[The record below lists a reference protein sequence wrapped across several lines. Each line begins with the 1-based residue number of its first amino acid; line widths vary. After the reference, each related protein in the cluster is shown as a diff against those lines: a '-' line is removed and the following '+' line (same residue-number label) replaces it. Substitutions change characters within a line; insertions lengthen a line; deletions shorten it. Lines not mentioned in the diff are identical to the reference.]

1 MTDEDPPEA
10 GESLS
15 VPRLSEANLFDIT
28 GPIQINYS
36 RSSLT
41 GQPLLSYKDAE
52 RDLTFAG
59 DELHRKSTPIGE
71 LVTITVQIHPDVCQ
85 VRISLLV
92 PGINVAPGQEVPFDT
107 AIIETVDRSQ
117 AHVLPPGP
125 AGVVQ
130 TYRLH
135 QVHGTARSVQ
145 F

>member
-1 MTDEDPPEA
+1 MTDEGFLETRAP
-10 GESLS
+10 LT
-15 VPRLSEANLFDIT
+15 VPRLPEANLFDIT
-28 GPIQINYS
+28 GPIRINYS
-36 RSSLT
+36 SSSIA

-59 DELHRKSTPIGE
+59 EELDRKSTPIGE
-71 LVTITVQIHPDVCQ
+71 LVTVTVQIHPDVCQ

-92 PGINVAPGQEVPFDT
+92 PGINVPPGEEVPFDT
-107 AIIETVDRSQ
+107 VVIETVDRSQ

-130 TYRLH
+130 TYQFH
-135 QVHGTARSVQ
+135 QVRGTAQSVE